1 MTNPKKDE
9 PDLSFLNYKNS
20 INLLIMDGSLKQVL
34 YYSEEYSGNESV
46 QELTANAEDIAR
58 FLSDA
63 DWKQTD
69 NVSERPSSN
78 G

>member
-1 MTNPKKDE
+1 
-9 PDLSFLNYKNS
+9 
-20 INLLIMDGSLKQVL
+20 MDGSMKKVL